1 VIRRAAIYAA
11 LLFTV
16 GATHAAHAA
25 SGPLSVGVVVDAQD
39 APKIGPR
46 LRAKVRSALADDAKL
61 SVRSVELGV
70 EPATGPLDLADAAT
84 IQSSRMFDEL
94 DLDDARTDA
103 VKAIA
108 GYEEHLPQL
117 VQRDGNAKRL
127 RDAHMLLA
135 KINFFA
141 SNPDAAKEALRRAFV
156 LDPKLAYSP
165 SVFPMQMKRVVIE
178 ARLLF
183 DTLGAG
189 VINVRSEPPDA
200 EIWLNGMKLPH
211 RTPSRLDAEPGPNT
225 VELRLPGYRAV
236 RRSAEVVSSK
246 GDPQIA
252 ITLERDDS
260 PESRARAASVAIAEG
275 RTPPDLDAIAGS
287 LDVGALIFVHAS
299 MQANGTVLLI
309 GGLHDAARGAS
320 DVRDERTAN
329 VTDLEASVDELVHA
343 LVARLEAP
351 SPRVVVHVRHE
362 SGGAS
367 DFRHSKYFWWTVGAA
382 GVVAVGVALGVGLG
396 IAAHNAQVA
405 RETVLLGGN

>member
-1 VIRRAAIYAA
+1 VIRRAAVFAA
-11 LLFTV
+11 LWFTAGV
-16 GATHAAHAA
+16 TQAAHAA

-46 LRAKVRSALADDAKL
+46 LRSRARSALADDPRL

-70 EPATGPLDLADAAT
+70 EPATGPLDLADAAA
-84 IQSSRMFDEL
+84 IQSAHLFDEL

-103 VKAIA
+103 IKAIA

-127 RDAHMLLA
+127 RDTHMLLA

-156 LDPKLAYSP
+156 LDPKLTYTP
-165 SVFPMQMKRVVIE
+165 TVFPMQMRRVVVE

-200 EIWLNGMKLPH
+200 EIWLNGIKLPH
-211 RTPSRLDAEPGPNT
+211 RTPSKIDAEPGPNT
-225 VELRLPGYRAV
+225 VELRLPGYRAA

-260 PESRARAASVAIAEG
+260 PEGRARAASVAIAAG
-275 RTPPDLDAIAGS
+275 KTPPDLDALAGA

-299 MQANGTVLLI
+299 MQANGSVLLI
-309 GGLHDAARGAS
+309 GGLHDAARGAN

-329 VTDLEASVDELVHA
+329 VADLETEVDELVHA

-351 SPRVVVHVRHE
+351 APLAVTRVRHQ
-362 SGGAS
+362 SGSSS